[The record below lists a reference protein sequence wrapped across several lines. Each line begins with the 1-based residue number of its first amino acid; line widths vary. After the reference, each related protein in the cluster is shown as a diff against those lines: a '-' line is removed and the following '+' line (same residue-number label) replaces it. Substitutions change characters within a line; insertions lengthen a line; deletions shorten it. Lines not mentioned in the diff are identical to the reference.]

1 MIVLKIAFRNLLEHK
16 TKTAIIGFLIAFA
29 IAFLVAG
36 NSLMDSVKAGM
47 RTSYSANYTGD
58 LIVHGVSEE
67 DFSLIPVG
75 PATVDIPIL
84 PAFSELRA
92 AAEASPLVAAV
103 LPLIS
108 GSASLSIDEETVGL
122 SFLWGV
128 DFTDYER
135 MFPDSL
141 RFVEGGFPSDSGAFV
156 ILSETVRDDAEK
168 EVGKKIRI
176 GDKVTLGGFGA
187 AGSRLREA
195 TVAGVFSFERGG
207 AQLDRVSIV
216 DAGTLRS
223 LKGMGSVV
231 AAAPVA
237 GTNSVDGTGTGTEI
251 ATEAAFSEDDL
262 FGSGDLLASEAK
274 TETESNTATTR
285 GPMET
290 GASVDTGFTSAEL
303 DSILGDVSV
312 RDKYS
317 VVDSS
322 AWNFLLVRTADTGS
336 ISAVK
341 KSMETE
347 ITRAGVQAEVSDWR
361 WGAGLVADL
370 AFSIQIVFN
379 AIVLIVSIVVVI
391 IIMNTLVISVTER
404 IPEIG
409 TIRAIGGRT
418 GFVRSMIVWETL
430 SISVVFGL
438 VGMLIGTA
446 AIVVSGL
453 VGLHA
458 ADNMFL
464 QLLFGGSVLRPGLST
479 GALAWSIAAT
489 AVIGTLSSLYPT
501 SVALKISPV
510 KAMQKG

>member
-58 LIVHGVSEE
+58 LIIHGIAEE
-67 DFSLIPVG
+67 DFALIPMG
-75 PATVDIPIL
+75 PATTDIPIV
-84 PAFSELRA
+84 PAFPELRT

-108 GSASLSIDEETVGL
+108 GSAMLSIDEETAGI

-128 DFTDYER
+128 DFTDYGR

-141 RFVEGGFPSDSGAFV
+141 RFIEGGFPAEPGAFV
-156 ILSETVRDDAEK
+156 LLSETVRDDAEK
-168 EVGKKIRI
+168 EAGIKIGL
-176 GDKVTLGGFGA
+176 GDKLTLGGFGA
-187 AGSRLREA
+187 AGTRLREV
-195 TVAGVFSFERGG
+195 TVAGVFAFERGG

-223 LKGMGSVV
+223 LKGMGSAV
-231 AAAPVA
+231 ATVSA
-237 GTNSVDGTGTGTEI
+237 GSATNGRAGPETETD
-251 ATEAAFSEDDL
+251 ATISEDEL
-262 FGSGDLLASEAK
+262 FGSGALLA
-274 TETESNTATTR
+274 TDGESDQTTTSAT
-285 GPMET
+285 
-290 GASVDTGFTSAEL
+290 ASVDL
-303 DSILGDVSV
+303 DNILGDVSV

-322 AWNFLLVRTADTGS
+322 SWNFLLVRVTDAAA
-336 ISAVK
+336 IPVVK
-341 KSMETE
+341 KSMEATVAA
-347 ITRAGVQAEVSDWR
+347 AGVEAEVSDWR
-361 WGAGLVADL
+361 WGAGIVADL

-379 AIVLIVSIVVVI
+379 AIVFIVSIVVVI

-409 TIRAIGGRT
+409 TIRAIGGRK

-446 AIVVSGL
+446 TVVVSNL
-453 VGLHA
+453 VGLRS

-464 QLLFGGSVLRPGLST
+464 ELLFGGSVLRPGLSA
-479 GALAWSIAAT
+479 GALAWSFAAT
-489 AVIGTLSSLYPT
+489 AAIGTLSSLYPT
-501 SVALKISPV
+501 SVALKISPI

>member
-58 LIVHGVSEE
+58 LIVHGVSDE
-67 DFSLIPVG
+67 DFSLIPMG
-75 PATVDIPIL
+75 PATVDIPIV

-92 AAEASPLVAAV
+92 AAEASPLVTAV
-103 LPLIS
+103 MPLIS
-108 GSASLSIDEETVGL
+108 GSASLSMDEETAGL

-128 DFTDYER
+128 DFADYQR

-141 RFVEGGFPSDSGAFV
+141 RFVEGGFPSASGAFV
-156 ILSETVRDDAEK
+156 LLSRTVRDDAEK
-168 EVGKKIRI
+168 EAGKKIRL
-176 GDKVTLGGFGA
+176 GDKITLGGFGA
-187 AGSRLREA
+187 AGTRLREV
-195 TVAGVFSFERGG
+195 TVAGVFAFERGG
-207 AQLDRVSIV
+207 EQLDRVSIV
-216 DAGTLRS
+216 DSGTLRS
-223 LKGMGSVV
+223 LRGMGSAV
-231 AAAPVA
+231 ATVA
-237 GTNSVDGTGTGTEI
+237 TVETDSADGTGTDV
-251 ATEAAFSEDDL
+251 AFSEEEL
-262 FGSGDLLASEAK
+262 FGSGEILASEAK
-274 TETESNTATTR
+274 DETNTVTTR
-285 GPMET
+285 GLTEN
-290 GASVDTGFTSAEL
+290 GASINTGFSAAEL

-322 AWNFLLVRTADTGS
+322 TWNFLLIRTIDTGS
-336 ISAVK
+336 IPAVK
-341 KSMETE
+341 KTMEAS
-347 ITRAGVQAEVSDWR
+347 IVKAGVAAEVSDWR

-370 AFSIQIVFN
+370 ALSIQIVFN

-438 VGMLIGTA
+438 VGIMIGTA
-446 AIVVSGL
+446 VIVVSGL
-453 VGLHA
+453 VGLHSY
-458 ADNMFL
+458 DNMFL
-464 QLLFGGSVLRPGLST
+464 ELLFGGPVLRPGLSA
-479 GALAWSIAAT
+479 GALAWSFAAT
-489 AVIGTLSSLYPT
+489 AAIGTLSSLYPT